1 MDHSAYRRGCRCET
15 GKSENNEV
23 TRRRHERLT
32 RATPCVFKRAH
43 KLVLVC
49 AVSVKATAVT
59 RPAASLHALSSLL
72 RLPLTQFWRME
83 NVFFSLFC
91 PGKLS
96 FQKKPSGQLARV
108 KLNGFSRT
116 VLFPS
121 VMESTGLDR
130 DVFLAAIF
138 KSFPAPALWNPDPL
152 YPFHVFLMSQG
163 PNL

>member
-1 MDHSAYRRGCRCET
+1 M
-15 GKSENNEV
+15 
-23 TRRRHERLT
+23 
-32 RATPCVFKRAH
+32 
-43 KLVLVC
+43 VLVC

-59 RPAASLHALSSLL
+59 HPAASLHALSSLL
-72 RLPLTQFWRME
+72 RLPLTQFWLME
-83 NVFFSLFC
+83 NAFFSLFC
-91 PGKLS
+91 QGKLS

-116 VLFPS
+116 FLFLS